1 MKAAILERNEVNSSQ
16 AKTKY
21 MVELA
26 LMVAITLL
34 MALTPLGY
42 LKTPGLSV
50 TLLTIPVAIAAMLL
64 GPVGGA
70 ICGTAF
76 GLTSFANGFTGTFAP
91 LIPLN
96 PVGFFIMTVVARML
110 EGLVTGF
117 VFKAMRKSQAAS
129 KASFFVASLCCPLL
143 NTLFFMSSLVVFFYN
158 TDLIQNF
165 VNMLGVTNPITFVV
179 AFVGVQGAIEAA
191 VCCVVATAVS
201 TTLYAVFRKNQN

>member
-1 MKAAILERNEVNSSQ
+1 MKAAILETRDVTTTQ

-50 TLLTIPVAIAAMLL
+50 TLLTIPVAIAGMLL

-70 ICGTAF
+70 VCGTAF
-76 GLTSFANGFTGTFAP
+76 GLTSFVNGFTGTFAP

-96 PVGFFIMTVVARML
+96 PVGFFTMTVIARLL
-110 EGLVTGF
+110 EGLLTGF
-117 VFKAMRKSQAAS
+117 IFKAMRKNAATQ
-129 KASFFVASLCCPLL
+129 KASFFVSSLACPLL
-143 NTLFFMSSLVVFFYN
+143 NTLFFMSSLVIFFYN

-165 VNMLGVTNPITFVV
+165 VNMLGVTNPIAFVV
-179 AFVGVQGAIEAA
+179 AFVGVQGAIEA
-191 VCCVVATAVS
+191 VICCIVATAVS
-201 TTLYAVFRKNQN
+201 TTLFAVFRKNR